1 MNKFYTLS
9 PYLQWS
15 LSILFLVG
23 GMAFFMFG
31 MIVFYPYAMLLHFP
45 ITLPV
50 AHFAMTPFLTL
61 IGVYKYYSPMLLVY
75 KPSQV
80 KYDIHSGTSFDY
92 LMVMKWKDSG
102 LKARRLIWC
111 HFLQGF
117 VRIAEEIEAGKL
129 SPNVQIEGT
138 SYFFSE
144 QTAKRLGFTLTTPSP
159 AYRFNLLINF
169 VDLIWMY
176 SFAQGKLAFPQVL
189 KARKAV
195 ISGQHLLEQK
205 AYYEQLIQRL
215 SPPSA

>member
-1 MNKFYTLS
+1 MNRFYALPS
-9 PYLQWS
+9 YLQWS

-31 MIVFYPYAMLLHFP
+31 MTVFYPYAMFLHFLV
-45 ITLPV
+45 TLPI

-75 KPSQV
+75 KPSQA

-92 LMVMKWKDSG
+92 LMVLKWKDRG
-102 LKARRLIWC
+102 LQARKLIWC
-111 HFLQGF
+111 YFLQGF

-129 SPNVQIEGT
+129 SPNVQVEGT

-144 QTAKRLGFTLTTPSP
+144 QTAKRLGFTLMAPSP
-159 AYRFNLLINF
+159 TYRFNLIINF
-169 VDLIWMY
+169 VDLTWMY
-176 SFAQGKLAFPQVL
+176 SFAQGKLAFPKIL

-195 ISGQHLLEQK
+195 INGQHLLEQK
-205 AYYEQLIQRL
+205 AYFEQLIQRL